1 MLASLTQAVSSMFL
15 NYIKFATY
23 RISMISP
30 LLTNLKSSS
39 SEKTLLYISDITRVE
54 MKLGKTRI
62 EYMLRIR
69 SISQRK

>member
-1 MLASLTQAVSSMFL
+1 
-15 NYIKFATY
+15 
-23 RISMISP
+23 MISP

-69 SISQRK
+69 SISQRKWGVLMEKQSHYLPLQV

>member
-1 MLASLTQAVSSMFL
+1 
-15 NYIKFATY
+15 
-23 RISMISP
+23 MISP